1 MFVIAAS
8 SQTKCLA
15 STALSCRNS
24 HMACIGAGCMIPCP
38 SCRAQAERAGLLK
51 RLRQGAG
58 ADGAARGDAG
68 MHAVLTGIVQEVSA
82 TQHGAA
88 RGGAGCAVGFG
99 QRAVGVASPSGA
111 AAGNEAGLCAAGKP
125 GPLGRAGAGASVA
138 PGSEKRADALWDVSG
153 PPADGRQALQQ
164 RAALAKGAHAGRT
177 CRELV
182 SFQSWS
188 ASDERLCRVLS
199 SPGQCQVLRAAP
211 GTGPQVLRS
220 WSASTSAYAAWARFL
235 EHDMMGT
242 LMEGSQ
248 EAPGLCRRRAA
259 GRV

>member
-15 STALSCRNS
+15 STALSCHNC
-24 HMACIGAGCMIPCP
+24 HMACIGAGCMILCP

-58 ADGAARGDAG
+58 ADGAPRGGAG

-88 RGGAGCAVGFG
+88 HGDAGCAVGFG

-125 GPLGRAGAGASVA
+125 GPLGRAGAGASAA
-138 PGSEKRADALWDVSG
+138 PGSEERAEALWDVPG

-177 CRELV
+177 CRELG
-182 SFQSWS
+182 SFQLWS
-188 ASDERLCRVLS
+188 ASEERLCRVLS
-199 SPGQCQVLRAAP
+199 SHGGARCSAAP
-211 GTGPQVLRS
+211 GTGQGVL
-220 WSASTSAYAAWARFL
+220 WSASTLAYAAWARFL

-248 EAPGLCRRRAA
+248 EIPGLCRRRAA